1 MFLFVATSHVSFLI
15 SIILSIRILSTIW
28 SMQKKT
34 STIYFHIS
42 ASGIDKTWTFYHKF
56 VRSRSFFN
64 ITTVW
69 RGTGT
74 ARIRIPSFCHYC
86 ERSRFDKLSF
96 LRPVMFQ
103 CQTIAIMENPF
114 AIKGSFSSLNYF
126 FTARNSFFFFQAY
139 EDKCTFHSISFIVWC
154 INAHLQFLFVHLKV
168 ISFLSKRRFD
178 ASQ

>member
-1 MFLFVATSHVSFLI
+1 MIYAE
-15 SIILSIRILSTIW
+15 
-28 SMQKKT
+28 KT
-34 STIYFHIS
+34 PTIYFHIS

-56 VRSRSFFN
+56 VRSRSFFFN

-114 AIKGSFSSLNYF
+114 AIKGSFSSCFYCEKKFLF
-126 FTARNSFFFFQAY
+126 FRPTR
-139 EDKCTFHSISFIVWC
+139 
-154 INAHLQFLFVHLKV
+154 INARFIQSVSLFCVLMHTFNFYLCIWK
-168 ISFLSKRRFD
+168 
-178 ASQ
+178 